1 MRPMHKSWMHLSD
14 KTMPISTTYR
24 GVAVMLLAY
33 VLRTIG
39 QELPDQ
45 QLANFVDT
53 LLVISGAVM
62 ALYGRYKAGGVT
74 WHGVKH
80 EVVIAKKPRSKK
92 A

>member
-1 MRPMHKSWMHLSD
+1 MI
-14 KTMPISTTYR
+14 MPISTTYR
-24 GVAVMLLAY
+24 GVAIMLMAY
-33 VLRTIG
+33 VLRAVG

-62 ALYGRYKAGGVT
+62 ALYGRYKAGGIHWT
-74 WHGVKH
+74 GAKH
-80 EVVIAKKPRSKK
+80 EVVVAPAPAKKPRSKK